1 MRLDSWN
8 GLLLVLMSYS
18 EIKPSR
24 YLVEMQFTGFAWI
37 NIFKTVNN

>member
-1 MRLDSWN
+1 MRLDSCN
-8 GLLLVLMSYS
+8 GLLPVLMTYS
-18 EIKPSR
+18 GLKMSR